1 MDKMWAHAKD
11 VADLMQWTVA
21 GINKVL
27 PRRLPAFG
35 DSAPT
40 RLYCRTLSA
49 LAAEVRGDGVVAPMC
64 TADWDLLVNASPG
77 TTAAAKS
84 LGLLDMGAAER
95 RIAVI
100 NQSIPANSS
109 SRDTAAPFDLYDLSS
124 SLYLYGAVVRNHPA
138 SPSLA

>member
-1 MDKMWAHAKD
+1 MLSARFTREDLEKEDHLYDVTARLRQLASGMDEMWAHAKD

-64 TADWDLLVNASPG
+64 TADWDHG
-77 TTAAAKS
+77 MK
-84 LGLLDMGAAER
+84 
-95 RIAVI
+95 
-100 NQSIPANSS
+100 
-109 SRDTAAPFDLYDLSS
+109 
-124 SLYLYGAVVRNHPA
+124 
-138 SPSLA
+138 